1 MFKTTLA
8 KSIKILVEV
17 TARFGANNLI
27 TLVIM
32 SYRSELR
39 KLYT

>member
-1 MFKTTLA
+1 MYENNNKTTI
-8 KSIKILVEV
+8 SVEA

-32 SYRSELR
+32 SYRSDLR
-39 KLYT
+39 IKSRI